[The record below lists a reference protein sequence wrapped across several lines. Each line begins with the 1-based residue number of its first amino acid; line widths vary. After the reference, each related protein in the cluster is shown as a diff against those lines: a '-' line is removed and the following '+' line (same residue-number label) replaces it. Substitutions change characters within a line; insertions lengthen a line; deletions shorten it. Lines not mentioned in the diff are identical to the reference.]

1 MFSIDFTIVGVAF
14 RTLVDDL
21 DTTLA
26 LAGWTMTGFALAQ
39 TSALPLVGKLGEQ
52 FGQLRVFVVC
62 VVLFTLGSL
71 LCGLAPTVYVLIAFR
86 VLQAVGGA
94 GFMPS
99 ATAIVAREFPES
111 RSKLIGLFASII
123 PLGGIIGPN
132 LGGYIIQHFGWR
144 AVFLVN
150 VPIGLLIVP
159 ALLWQMRASGQ
170 LKAPARSGTRRLDVA
185 GSALFAGSIVSL
197 LLALTLLGDDPTF
210 V

>member
-1 MFSIDFTIVGVAF
+1 MRLPERRWIFFGLASLSMLMFSIDFTIVGVAF
-14 RTLVDDL
+14 RTLVDDF
-21 DTTLA
+21 DTTLS

-62 VVLFTLGSL
+62 VVLFTVGSL
-71 LCGLAPTVYVLIAFR
+71 LCGLAPNIYVLIAFR
-86 VLQAVGGA
+86 VLQAIGGA

-99 ATAIVAREFPES
+99 ATAIVAREFPEN

-144 AVFLVN
+144 EVFLVN

-159 ALLWQMRASGQ
+159 ILLWQMRASGQ
-170 LKAPARSGTRRLDVA
+170 LAAPPRGKNRTLDLA
-185 GSALFAGSIVSL
+185 GS
-197 LLALTLLGDDPTF
+197 
-210 V
+210 